1 MANPAEFTRQ
11 ILPAWRLPAV
21 SIILVLLIGLLPWRS
36 ANAADLAPHTAHY
49 TMKLLSAR
57 SGSNIDTA
65 SGDIVVRWER
75 DCSGWSMTNRT
86 IFKIG
91 YAGGQSIGFT
101 IDAATWE
108 AASGDDYTFLVRT
121 SYDGKQAERVE
132 GRARIEGAKRF
143 VDFIQPSKK
152 RIDLEPGTIFPMQHT
167 EQVMNAARAGT
178 KFVRATV
185 FDGFTDGGSQFV
197 NAIVGK
203 KQPPPA
209 DGLSKFPALRDLAAW
224 TVSLAFFPQGE
235 AAAEPDSEIGMK
247 MMDNGVAAWMDMDFG
262 DFRLRGDLDKLQLHE
277 PAVCR

>member
-1 MANPAEFTRQ
+1 MSNTLHPANLTRQ
-11 ILPAWRLPAV
+11 FFPSGA
-21 SIILVLLIGLLPWRS
+21 LIALLLPLLVMLPRP
-36 ANAADLAPHTAHY
+36 ALATDLAAHTAHY

-57 SGSNIDTA
+57 SGSNIDSA

-108 AASGDDYTFLVRT
+108 AASGKDYTFLVRT
-121 SYDGKQAERVE
+121 SYGGKEVERVE
-132 GRARIEGAKRF
+132 GRAKNDGAARY
-143 VDFIQPSKK
+143 VDFVQPEK
-152 RIDLEPGTIFPMQHT
+152 RRLDLQPGTIFPMQHT
-167 EQVMNAARAGT
+167 EQVMKAARAGT

-197 NAIVGK
+197 TAIVGGK
-203 KQPPPA
+203 EAPPLK
-209 DGLSKFPALRDLAAW
+209 DLGDFPALRDLAAW
-224 TVSLAFFPQGE
+224 TVSLAFFPQD
-235 AAAEPDSEIGMK
+235 ATATEPDSEIGMK

-262 DFRLRGDLDKLQLHE
+262 DFRLRSDLAKLEIHQT
-277 PAVCR
+277 PACN

>member
-1 MANPAEFTRQ
+1 MSKTLLPANLTRQ
-11 ILPAWRLPAV
+11 IFPHGALVALLLMASFVLPRP
-21 SIILVLLIGLLPWRS
+21 VL
-36 ANAADLAPHTAHY
+36 ATDLAPHTAHY
-49 TMKLLSAR
+49 TMKLKSAR
-57 SGSNIDTA
+57 SGSNIETA

-108 AASGDDYTFLVRT
+108 AAAGKDYTFLVRT
-121 SYDGKQAERVE
+121 SYGGKVAERVE
-132 GRARIEGAKRF
+132 GHAKIDGATGY
-143 VDFIQPSKK
+143 VDFVQPEKK
-152 RIDLEPGTIFPMQHT
+152 RVDLETGTIFPMQHT

-197 NAIVGK
+197 TAIVGSREA
-203 KQPPPA
+203 PPRKVL
-209 DGLSKFPALRDLAAW
+209 DDFPALRDLAAW
-224 TVSLAFFPQGE
+224 TVSLAFFPQD
-235 AAAEPDSEIGMK
+235 ATATEPDSEIGMK

-262 DFRLRGDLDKLQLHE
+262 DFRLRGDLAKLKIHE
-277 PAVCR
+277 APVCK